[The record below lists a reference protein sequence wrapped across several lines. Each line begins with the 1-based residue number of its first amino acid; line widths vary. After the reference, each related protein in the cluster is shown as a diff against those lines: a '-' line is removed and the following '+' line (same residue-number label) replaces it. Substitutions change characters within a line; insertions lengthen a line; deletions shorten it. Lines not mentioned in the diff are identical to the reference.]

1 MKGANDEECCRRRS
15 RVNRSGCVVHSV
27 PAAQSRCFHGQGETA
42 EQRARRLAALR
53 VVRALNTAEA
63 NDARGKQGKPY
74 RSPTEISI
82 DFTTAQ
88 GFEPHF
94 TTDGK
99 TYALMLFDT
108 ADACHFVLSTNEN
121 GVIFQ
126 GYPIDYAVQPVQ
138 R

>member
-1 MKGANDEECCRRRS
+1 MKNVLVGVVGAI
-15 RVNRSGCVVHSV
+15 GLAALWHSV
-27 PAAQSRCFHGQGETA
+27 PAAQSQCLHGQGEA
-42 EQRARRLAALR
+42 VEQRARRTAALK

-63 NDARGKQGKPY
+63 NDASVRQTKQY
-74 RSPTEISI
+74 RSPTELSV
-82 DFTTAQ
+82 DFGAAQ

-99 TYALMLFDT
+99 TYALMLTDS
-108 ADACHFVLSTNEN
+108 ADACRFVLTTNEN

-126 GYPIDYAVQPVQ
+126 GYPIDYDVQPVK